1 MLDAIKHGLGGLLNF
16 EGRDARQAFW
26 YYVLIVYI
34 LATAI
39 SMVVVL
45 PISLQ
50 SMMAGVRQ
58 GIEASRGQD
67 PAVAQAAVQA
77 SMMASM
83 GKMVPA
89 MMWVG
94 VASGVIMLA
103 GLGAAI
109 VRRLHDSDL
118 SGKWAL
124 IPAACQLISIV
135 TVPSTDD
142 ANCKTACRRQATISN
157 RRWQADT
164 MMQNGSCRVWRAACS
179 PGCRNRDC
187 QSLLVRAQIDAGPQ
201 PLWRR
206 AVRRLNG
213 APCHHCQ
220 EHCPGR
226 QLQNPRFHRQLLH
239 A

>member
-26 YYVLIVYI
+26 YYVLFVYI

-39 SMVVVL
+39 SMVVVM

-83 GKMVPA
+83 SKMVPA

-135 TVPSTDD
+135 TVPSQMIKLQDSLQTTDFSKPM
-142 ANCKTACRRQATISN
+142 ASY
-157 RRWQADT
+157 T
-164 MMQNGSCRVWRAACS
+164 MMQGSFGLGPLLAWLAIGIVIVLGVRKS
-179 PGCRNRDC
+179 TPGPNRFG
-187 QSLLVRAQIDAGPQ
+187 DAPY
-201 PLWRR
+201 
-206 AVRRLNG
+206 AV
-213 APCHHCQ
+213 
-220 EHCPGR
+220 
-226 QLQNPRFHRQLLH
+226 
-239 A
+239 